1 MHLTTK
7 NCSFQSPLKLLAL
20 ALVLILL
27 PSCGTTEQ
35 QDDSLRI
42 GVALY
47 AQDDTFI
54 SAVTQNLEWL
64 AQEAEGE
71 TGLKIN
77 LFISDGRSSQATQMD
92 QVDRFLARQ
101 CDVLCVNIVDR
112 TAAAVI
118 IDKAEAEGVP
128 LIFFN
133 RQPVAE
139 DIQRWD
145 QIYYVGAS
153 AQESGELQGRL
164 VLDAWRQHQDLLDR
178 NADGILQY
186 AMLEGEPGHQD
197 ALLRTE
203 YSIKALTD
211 AGVEVEKL
219 TNDTANWTRA
229 QAAARTKQ
237 WLEEFGGEIEVIFS
251 NNDDMALGAIDA
263 LKDSQWEQQ
272 DWPLIVGVDATAPA
286 LEAVASGQLYGTVLN
301 DGRGQAQAMLD
312 LAQALWAGEDPAQA
326 VTLEDG
332 HYVWLPY
339 RLVTQDN
346 LERLREQYH
355 LLTREPLPSG

>member
-1 MHLTTK
+1 MHRK
-7 NCSFQSPLKLLAL
+7 IKSYFSPLCPRLADERRTKWWL
-20 ALVLILL
+20 LVLVALL
-27 PSCGTTEQ
+27 FTGCGTQERKN
-35 QDDSLRI
+35 DGLRI

-54 SAVTQNLEWL
+54 STVAQNLEWL
-64 AQEAEGE
+64 AQEAENR
-71 TGLKIN
+71 TGQKIN
-77 LFISDGRSSQATQMD
+77 LFISDSLSSQATQMD

-101 CDVLCVNIVDR
+101 CDVLCINLVDR

-118 IDKAEAEGVP
+118 IDKAVAEDVP

-153 AQESGELQGRL
+153 AQESGALQGQL
-164 VLDAWRQHQDLLDR
+164 VLEAWLQNQETLDR
-178 NADGILQY
+178 NGDGVLQY

-203 YSIKALTD
+203 YSIKMLTD

-219 TNDTANWTRA
+219 ANDTANWNRA
-229 QAAARTKQ
+229 QAATRTTQ
-237 WLEEFGGEIEVIFS
+237 WLEELDGQIEVIFC

-263 LKDSQWEQQ
+263 LEERGLDRAS
-272 DWPLIVGVDATAPA
+272 WPLIVGVDATSPA
-286 LEAVASGQLYGTVLN
+286 LEAVASGQLYGTVFN

-312 LAQALWAGEDPAQA
+312 MALALWNGDDPAQ
-326 VTLEDG
+326 VVPLENG

-339 RLVTQDN
+339 RIVTQDN
-346 LERLREQYH
+346 LNELR
-355 LLTREPLPSG
+355 GD

>member
-186 AMLEGEPGHQD
+186 AML
-197 ALLRTE
+197 
-203 YSIKALTD
+203 
-211 AGVEVEKL
+211 
-219 TNDTANWTRA
+219 
-229 QAAARTKQ
+229 
-237 WLEEFGGEIEVIFS
+237 
-251 NNDDMALGAIDA
+251 
-263 LKDSQWEQQ
+263 
-272 DWPLIVGVDATAPA
+272 
-286 LEAVASGQLYGTVLN
+286 
-301 DGRGQAQAMLD
+301 
-312 LAQALWAGEDPAQA
+312 
-326 VTLEDG
+326 
-332 HYVWLPY
+332 
-339 RLVTQDN
+339 
-346 LERLREQYH
+346 
-355 LLTREPLPSG
+355 

>member
-1 MHLTTK
+1 MRPRIR
-7 NCSFQSPLKLLAL
+7 SFSSPSCPRPAGSGRMALLLLAALLL
-20 ALVLILL
+20 AG
-27 PSCGTTEQ
+27 CGGRKN

-47 AQDDTFI
+47 TQDDTFI
-54 SAVTQNLEWL
+54 STVAQNLEWL
-64 AQEAEGE
+64 AQEAEGR
-71 TGLKIN
+71 TGQKIN
-77 LFISDGRSSQATQMD
+77 LFISDGRSSQSTQMD

-101 CDVLCVNIVDR
+101 CDVLCVNLVDR

-139 DIQRWD
+139 DIQRWS

-153 AQESGELQGRL
+153 AQESGALQGRL
-164 VLDAWRQHQDLLDR
+164 VLDAWRQNQEELDR
-178 NADGILQY
+178 NGDGVLQY

-203 YSIKALTD
+203 YSVKTLTD

-219 TNDTANWTRA
+219 ANDTANWNRA
-229 QAAARTKQ
+229 QASARTAQ
-237 WLEEFGGEIEVIFS
+237 WLEELDGQIEVVFC

-263 LKDSQWEQQ
+263 LEKQGLDRSL
-272 DWPLIVGVDATAPA
+272 WPLIVGVDATAPA

-301 DGRGQAQAMLD
+301 DGRGQAQAMVDMSL
-312 LAQALWAGEDPAQA
+312 ALWSGEDPAQA
-326 VTLEDG
+326 VDLEDG

-339 RLVTQDN
+339 RMVTREN
-346 LERLREQYH
+346 LDELREN
-355 LLTREPLPSG
+355 